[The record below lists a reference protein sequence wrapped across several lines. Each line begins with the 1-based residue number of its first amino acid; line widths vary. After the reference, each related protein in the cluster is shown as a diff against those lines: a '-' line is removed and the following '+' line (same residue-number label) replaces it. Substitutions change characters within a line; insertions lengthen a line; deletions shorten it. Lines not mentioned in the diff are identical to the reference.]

1 MKYALIQDNKVVNII
16 EANNNFI
23 SLITYNY
30 EHIEALDTSS
40 EQSLG
45 IGIGWL
51 WNKERGFYSLDI
63 IPQEPINPVPQM
75 VFMRQARL
83 ALLEVNLLDNI
94 EQILNS
100 LPEPMQSEAKIEW
113 EYAAEVRRDWPSL
126 NQIAQYLNLTS
137 EYVDELFILASTK

>member
-63 IPQEPINPVPQM
+63 IPQEPINPVPQI
-75 VFMRQARL
+75 VSMRQARL
-83 ALLEVNLLDNI
+83 ALLEVGLLNNVD
-94 EQILNS
+94 QIISL

-137 EYVDELFILASTK
+137 EYVDDLFILAATK